1 MLSHLFADANAGAAF
16 INRTGNYHNLV
27 LLNSLCQM
35 PGVIQQPQRACDSQ
49 FESKRYSEELLN
61 MYISFETAC
70 DWLSSLTPEAK
81 TDVIYTGCLESNKV
95 LLRRPSERSALG
107 FTGQRR
113 PALVSCAEGSTHK
126 GHLMTINN
134 NKNEIESVVWGKE
147 GGAETRNQSE
157 ILKLMILCFLL
168 TMLYCITHRNASHD
182 RLRLVVSVP
191 KSRCFKRAACE
202 IFYTEISLLSCCFI
216 DRKHSFFFN

>member
-81 TDVIYTGCLESNKV
+81 TDVIYTGCLE
-95 LLRRPSERSALG
+95 
-107 FTGQRR
+107 
-113 PALVSCAEGSTHK
+113 
-126 GHLMTINN
+126 
-134 NKNEIESVVWGKE
+134 
-147 GGAETRNQSE
+147 
-157 ILKLMILCFLL
+157 
-168 TMLYCITHRNASHD
+168 
-182 RLRLVVSVP
+182 
-191 KSRCFKRAACE
+191 
-202 IFYTEISLLSCCFI
+202 
-216 DRKHSFFFN
+216 